1 MKHPLDK
8 IKNIC
13 YNCIIKRKDMKNMKR
28 NTYKMETSKDFTAWD
43 LNCRWVIP
51 HKERHN
57 RLEKTLKRKH
67 RRTYKNFLKNA
78 LTKDSCSDII

>member
-43 LNCRWVIP
+43 LNCRLIVP
-51 HKERHN
+51 HKERLN
-57 RLEKTLKRKH
+57 RLEKTFKRKH

-78 LTKDSCSDII
+78 LTKGNYSDII